1 METLNERKSFETML
15 KSWGAWNA
23 LRRMIQGER
32 RSADYDSLYEEASR
46 EAVQEL
52 TAGKVYSDH
61 IVRMCR
67 REVVPGFDHRVAL
80 GETATP
86 GLFFYLQAST
96 EPTRQDW
103 ILELAQK
110 ETLRRGNQPIV
121 PYRVTH
127 VYRIMSIYPLKMTK
141 SRIGYFR
148 LRVEESEFG
157 GAN

>member
-1 METLNERKSFETML
+1 MDFLNERKSFEGML
-15 KSWGAWNA
+15 KEWGAWNA
-23 LRRMIQGER
+23 LRKMAQGER
-32 RSADYDSLYEEASR
+32 KSADYDRLYEEASR

-61 IVRMCR
+61 IVRMVR
-67 REVVPGFDHRVAL
+67 REVVPGFDRRVDL
-80 GETATP
+80 GESATP

-110 ETLRRGNQPIV
+110 ETLRQGNQPIV

-127 VYRIMSIYPLKMTK
+127 VYRIMSVYPLRMTK
-141 SRIGYFR
+141 GRIGFYR